1 MTSPEASKTFI
12 ISRQISY
19 YQAPVDSELLHGW
32 SKYSVRVTCTPP
44 LTTTCCMDADSTP
57 LGAKTKHYA
66 NGVKWVCC
74 VQLNIK

>member
-19 YQAPVDSELLHGW
+19 NQAPVDSELLHGW

-44 LTTTCCMDADSTP
+44 LTTTCCMDADLCRESYP
-57 LGAKTKHYA
+57 LLRVPRQSIMPMA
-66 NGVKWVCC
+66 
-74 VQLNIK
+74 